1 MDVYLFFQN
10 ICHPGHWVNTMQF
23 TCSYKEYSMSLLCAP
38 ISGNHDTAQNA
49 AMVYS
54 LFATM

>member
-1 MDVYLFFQN
+1 
-10 ICHPGHWVNTMQF
+10 MQF